1 LLFSNPEYFIEYFG
15 CDKVTNEMQ
24 KIIDKFQDIET
35 INNSPHTAPHKRL
48 EMLFE
53 IKNEKY
59 DKVFHGEGI
68 AYDLGI
74 NVMREKASRFN
85 VWIEKIIA
93 LV

>member
-1 LLFSNPEYFIEYFG
+1 
-15 CDKVTNEMQ
+15 
-24 KIIDKFQDIET
+24 
-35 INNSPHTAPHKRL
+35 
-48 EMLFE
+48 MLFE
-53 IKNEKY
+53 IKDEKY